1 MNAGSLWPPAA
12 NNGATMIFN
21 SWLFDKKVQGV
32 NVSIDISI
40 GEYWEVAQH
49 VIKKNELQRAKV
61 SSRGKPYQLLQRDL
75 IDGCVMPPIILALSQ
90 DKGAV
95 VSSEI
100 DRIRNGVIDVA
111 AKQAITQAIQDS
123 FQSHDVLILDGLQR
137 TYTLR
142 ECIAAVGA
150 AGSSDHVNFLAK
162 SIRLEIY
169 VGLNK
174 TGILYRMLTLNTGQT
189 PMSFRHQIEMLYRDH
204 LDPAQLPNGIVVLRE
219 AQEKRA
225 RGAAKYK
232 FSEVVDM
239 YYAFSTGRAESID
252 RQTLVNQL
260 GELDFLEGYD
270 GANSDLQTLLVTY
283 NIFIRHIEGKCADWE
298 FDLEALRANIPDAVV
313 ERPFGS
319 NIASIF
325 ERVQAMTAFGA
336 EAKRLFKQGRIQ
348 NFAELELQIKR
359 CDFQADAHESLNLL
373 VLMLDDIAKKS
384 TKIGPAQ
391 RDFFRFA
398 FRALLNEDSDAYE
411 DLSAC
416 WSAGQTKF
424 ESLNDE

>member
-1 MNAGSLWPPAA
+1 MN
-12 NNGATMIFN
+12 FN

-40 GEYWEVAQH
+40 SEYWGVAQH
-49 VIKKNELQRAKV
+49 VIRKNELQRAKV
-61 SSRGKPYQLLQRDL
+61 SSKGKPYQLLQRDL

-90 DKGAV
+90 DMGAV
-95 VSSEI
+95 VAAEI
-100 DRIRNGVIDVA
+100 ARIRNGVIDQQ
-111 AKQAITQAIQDS
+111 AKDAISQAIIDS
-123 FQSHDVLILDGLQR
+123 FNSHELLILDGLQR
-137 TYTLR
+137 TYTIG
-142 ECIAAVGA
+142 ECVGVVESQ
-150 AGSSDHVNFLAK
+150 GSSALQDFLSK
-162 SIRLEIY
+162 SIRLEVY

-204 LDPAQLPNGIVVLRE
+204 LDAKQLPNGIVVLRE
-219 AQEKRA
+219 AEAKRA
-225 RGAAKYK
+225 RGSAKYK

-260 GELDFLEGYD
+260 GELDFLESYD
-270 GANSDLQTLLVTY
+270 GDNSDLQTLLVAY
-283 NIFIRHIEGKCADWE
+283 NGFVRHIEQSCGDWE
-298 FDLEALRANIPDAVV
+298 FNLEALKASIPEAAVD
-313 ERPFGS
+313 RPFGS
-319 NIASIF
+319 NVASIF
-325 ERVQAMTAFGA
+325 ERVQPMTAFGA
-336 EAKRLFKQGRIQ
+336 EAKRLFRQGRIKG
-348 NFAELELQIKR
+348 FADLTALIQGSRFNGESH
-359 CDFQADAHESLNLL
+359 DALNLL

-384 TKIGPAQ
+384 SRIGPAQ

-398 FRALLNEDSDAYE
+398 FRSLLNEDADAYL

>member
-1 MNAGSLWPPAA
+1 MN
-12 NNGATMIFN
+12 FN

-40 GEYWEVAQH
+40 GDYWAFAQH

-75 IDGCVMPPIILALSQ
+75 IEGCVMPPIILALSQ

-100 DRIRNGVIDVA
+100 DRIKNGVIDTA
-111 AKQAITQAIQDS
+111 AKDAITQAIRDS
-123 FQSHDVLILDGLQR
+123 FASHDVLILDGLQR

-150 AGSSDHVNFLAK
+150 AGSPEHVGFLAR
-162 SIRLEIY
+162 SIRLEVY

-204 LDPAQLPNGIVVLRE
+204 LDAAQLPNGIVVLRE
-219 AQEKRA
+219 AEEKRA

-239 YYAFSTGRAESID
+239 FYAFSTGRAESID

-270 GANSDLQTLLVTY
+270 GVNSDLQTLLVTY
-283 NIFIRHIEGKCADWE
+283 NKFVRHIEALSHDWVFDIERLKAD
-298 FDLEALRANIPDAVV
+298 IPDAAV

-319 NIASIF
+319 NVASIF

-348 NFAELELQIKR
+348 SFSDLETEIGNCR
-359 CDFQADAHESLNLL
+359 FQENPHDALNLL

-398 FRALLNEDSDAYE
+398 FRSLLNDDSDAYL
-411 DLSAC
+411 DLYAC

>member
-1 MNAGSLWPPAA
+1 MN
-12 NNGATMIFN
+12 FN

-40 GEYWEVAQH
+40 GDYWSFAQH
-49 VIKKNELQRAKV
+49 VIRKNELQRAKV

-75 IDGCVMPPIILALSQ
+75 IEGCVMPPIILALSQ

-95 VSSEI
+95 VSNEI
-100 DRIRNGVIDVA
+100 DRIKNGVIDVA
-111 AKQAITQAIQDS
+111 AKDAITQAIKNS
-123 FQSHDVLILDGLQR
+123 FATHDVLILDGLQR

-142 ECIAAVGA
+142 ECILAVGA
-150 AGSSDHVNFLAK
+150 PGSPEYATFLAR
-162 SIRLEIY
+162 SIRLEVY

-204 LDPAQLPNGIVVLRE
+204 LDAAQLPNGIVVMRE
-219 AQEKRA
+219 AEEKRA

-239 YYAFSTGRAESID
+239 FYAFSTGRAESID

-270 GANSDLQTLLVTY
+270 GVNSDLQTLLVSY
-283 NIFIRHIEGKCADWE
+283 NNFVRHIELECNDWS
-298 FDLEALRANIPDAVV
+298 FDVERLRADIPDAIV

-319 NIASIF
+319 NVASIF

-348 NFAELELQIKR
+348 SFADL
-359 CDFQADAHESLNLL
+359 DAEIGNCKFVGEPSDALNLL

-398 FRALLNEDSDAYE
+398 FRSLLNEDSDAYQ
-411 DLSAC
+411 DFSAC
-416 WSAGQTKF
+416 WGAGQTKF